1 MIEKRDTNDD
11 AKQWNDH
18 VDAAHGYWCC
28 IDILL
33 FFLALSGMANGC
45 HNTTKVRLDI
55 LSFKHRKFET
65 K

>member
-28 IDILL
+28 KDILYFSL
-33 FFLALSGMANGC
+33 LISLQLSQYDKSE
-45 HNTTKVRLDI
+45 TT
-55 LSFKHRKFET
+55 F
-65 K
+65 